1 MKKGKTYA
9 LLLGCFGI
17 LFGTVFYIKSI
28 SNKSYKDD
36 YTYIDKPILNDDKPV
51 IKDTKTITRPFLD
64 ENVKIKVNYYD
75 YKSTEDEQKS
85 ALIYFENT
93 YLQNSGVVYGMDSDF
108 DVVSILDGVVTE
120 VKEDKTLN
128 TIVTIKHENN
138 VISVYQGLKDVT
150 VKKDEEIS
158 AGTVIGKSSESN
170 MLKNYKSTILFEL
183 IVNGT
188 NVNPENYYN
197 KTIDELS

>member
-17 LFGTVFYIKSI
+17 LFGTVFYIKSL

-36 YTYIDKPILNDDKPV
+36 YNYIDKPILNDLKPV

-93 YLQNSGVVYGMDSDF
+93 YLQNSGVVYGMDNDF
-108 DVVSILDGVVTE
+108 DVVTILDGVVTE

-158 AGTVIGKSSESN
+158 SGTVIGKSSESN

>member
-1 MKKGKTYA
+1 MKKGKMYA

-17 LFGTVFYIKSI
+17 LFGTVFYIKSL

-36 YTYIDKPILNDDKPV
+36 YNYIDKPILNDLKPV

-85 ALIYFENT
+85 ALLYFENT
-93 YLQNSGVVYGMDSDF
+93 YLQNSGVVYGMDNDF

>member
-1 MKKGKTYA
+1 MKKGKMYV

-17 LFGTVFYIKSI
+17 LFGTVFYIKSL

-36 YTYIDKPILNDDKPV
+36 YNYIDKPILNDLKPV

-93 YLQNSGVVYGMDSDF
+93 YLQNSGVVYGMDNDF

>member
-1 MKKGKTYA
+1 MKKGKMYA

-17 LFGTVFYIKSI
+17 LFGTVFYIKSL

-36 YTYIDKPILNDDKPV
+36 YNYIDKPILNDLKPV

-93 YLQNSGVVYGMDSDF
+93 YLQNSGVVYGMDNDF

-158 AGTVIGKSSESN
+158 SGTVIGKSSESN

>member
-17 LFGTVFYIKSI
+17 LFGTVFYIKSL

-36 YTYIDKPILNDDKPV
+36 YNYIDKPILNDLKPV

-93 YLQNSGVVYGMDSDF
+93 YLQNSGVVYGMDNDF

-138 VISVYQGLKDVT
+138 VISVYQGLKDIT

>member
-9 LLLGCFGI
+9 LLLSCFGI
-17 LFGTVFYIKSI
+17 LFGTVFYIKSL

>member
-1 MKKGKTYA
+1 MKKGKMYA

-17 LFGTVFYIKSI
+17 LFGTVFYIKSL
-28 SNKSYKDD
+28 SNKRYKDD
-36 YTYIDKPILNDDKPV
+36 YNYIDKPILNDLKPV

-93 YLQNSGVVYGMDSDF
+93 YLQNSGVVYGMDNDF

-158 AGTVIGKSSESN
+158 SGTVIGKSSESN

>member
-1 MKKGKTYA
+1 MKKGKMYA

-17 LFGTVFYIKSI
+17 LFGTVFYIKSL
-28 SNKSYKDD
+28 SNKSYKDN
-36 YTYIDKPILNDDKPV
+36 YNYIDKPILNDLKPV

-93 YLQNSGVVYGMDSDF
+93 YLQNSGVVYGMDNDF

-158 AGTVIGKSSESN
+158 SGTVIGKSSESN